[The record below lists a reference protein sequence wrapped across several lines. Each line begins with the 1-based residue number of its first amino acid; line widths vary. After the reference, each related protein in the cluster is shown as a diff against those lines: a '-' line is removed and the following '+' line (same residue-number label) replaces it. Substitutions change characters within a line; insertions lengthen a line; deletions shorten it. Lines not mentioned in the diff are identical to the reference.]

1 MKANYRLMRVLFIA
15 LTLPWNCAQ
24 AAGSTEVLVTIGSLQ
39 ITASDLER
47 ALRSSPFITQFNTLG
62 EDQQAAVRGSML
74 QRLVFSRLLL
84 LEAQAQNLDQSDQYR
99 DELDRF
105 RIGMLHRRYM
115 DKIRE
120 EINIPDETNQQMKAQ
135 FKGNHDA
142 FKAAQSAYIAD
153 RYKVSRIDE
162 IRRLRTKYHVQVH
175 DERAIPDAAPDTVLM
190 EGEEMRILYSD
201 LPAQREKQVTK
212 EQIEHE
218 LYARGELL
226 LTARAA
232 GDMGIDISDALDAF
246 RAEHLPALLVENLE
260 HEWLPDE
267 APLKAYFDSHPNIGQ
282 IVERRHIGQL
292 VVATRAEAEEMRK
305 RILAGESLFA
315 LAGEYSIDPYGRKN
329 KGDMGWIKAD
339 RGSPVINTAIA
350 ELKDGV
356 VSEVIETPLG
366 FHLITILERK
376 PGETRP
382 YTLIKE
388 KVRQMYLS
396 ERLTKYAQE
405 LAQKFKVVWQVS
417 DQSEKQN

>member
-1 MKANYRLMRVLFIA
+1 
-15 LTLPWNCAQ
+15 
-24 AAGSTEVLVTIGSLQ
+24 
-39 ITASDLER
+39 
-47 ALRSSPFITQFNTLG
+47 
-62 EDQQAAVRGSML
+62 
-74 QRLVFSRLLL
+74 
-84 LEAQAQNLDQSDQYR
+84 
-99 DELDRF
+99 
-105 RIGMLHRRYM
+105 
-115 DKIRE
+115 
-120 EINIPDETNQQMKAQ
+120 
-135 FKGNHDA
+135 
-142 FKAAQSAYIAD
+142 
-153 RYKVSRIDE
+153 
-162 IRRLRTKYHVQVH
+162 
-175 DERAIPDAAPDTVLM
+175 
-190 EGEEMRILYSD
+190 ILYSD
-201 LPAQREKQVTK
+201 LSAQRQKQVTK

-218 LYARGELL
+218 LYTRGELL

-232 GDMGIDISDALDAF
+232 ADMGIDISDALDAF

-260 HEWLPDE
+260 HEWLPDD
-267 APLKAYFDSHPNIGQ
+267 APLKAFFDSHPKIGQ

-292 VVATRAEAEEMRK
+292 VVATREEAEEMRK

-315 LAGEYSIDPYGRKN
+315 LAGEHSIDPYGRKN
-329 KGDMGWIKAD
+329 NGDMGWIKAD

-350 ELKDGV
+350 ELKDGA